1 MKSDGSLVIRA
12 LWSRTF
18 KRPMN
23 DEHVMRL
30 TPFEAL
36 EHVLAQQ
43 VLAERESASFERK
56 MSGTAA
62 SPKTEVKRDA
72 DAAKLADSPHL
83 TGDPEW
89 DEIELA
95 ETAPDKPPLTM
106 KV

>member
-1 MKSDGSLVIRA
+1 MKRDGSFVIRA

-43 VLAERESASFERK
+43 ALNERESESFERK
-56 MSGTAA
+56 MGSATH
-62 SPKTEVKRDA
+62 PKTEVKRDA
-72 DAAKLADSPHL
+72 DAARLADSPHL

-89 DEIELA
+89 DEVELA

>member
-1 MKSDGSLVIRA
+1 MRVDGAFVVRA

-23 DEHVMRL
+23 DERVLAL

-36 EHVLAQQ
+36 EHVLAMQ
-43 VLAERESASFERK
+43 VLNEREADSIERRTG
-56 MSGTAA
+56 SPTN
-62 SPKTEVKRDA
+62 PKTEVRRDA
-72 DAAKLADSPHL
+72 DAAKMADTPHL

-89 DEIELA
+89 DEVELA